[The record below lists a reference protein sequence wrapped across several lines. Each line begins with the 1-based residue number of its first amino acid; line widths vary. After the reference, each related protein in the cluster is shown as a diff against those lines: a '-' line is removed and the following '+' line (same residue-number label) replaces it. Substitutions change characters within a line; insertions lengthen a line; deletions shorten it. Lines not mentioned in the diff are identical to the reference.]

1 MADYAKLGGEP
12 RAAERCVS
20 AKLAKAPI
28 SVEVTYPKVLLC
40 IGLNEHNSI
49 RTYTGRTGA
58 DSINHRWIRYIG
70 KRAGASIKEKKVIP

>member
-1 MADYAKLGGEP
+1 MADYPKLGGKP
-12 RAAERCVS
+12 RT
-20 AKLAKAPI
+20 AKRGVPAQLAKAPI

-49 RTYTGRTGA
+49 RTYTGRAGA
-58 DSINHRWIRYIG
+58 DSINHRWFRYIG